1 MSQALCA
8 AGFGAELPW
17 SPLRGD
23 WLSTAPDL
31 PQPQCSGQCQSQLC
45 LSDHS
50 TADLCP
56 CCLRGAAGTAL
67 GVSVP
72 LPPEREGKGLQ
83 KFLGH
88 LRQGFE
94 SFRVW
99 CQERLTQGSRRN
111 AQLLSSGGRVG
122 VVLKSQP
129 GGFGLLQ
136 TPGFLGFLLC
146 SFLCLEQ
153 EGEVVPLFVGV
164 CARACSEEGMEVW
177 RKSPCAPLSSQQLC
191 CVPPLSRAGS
201 GCASWV
207 LEGISQLTS
216 GFWLLC
222 AEWLPLSSCTGRMSS
237 KYNLKK
243 A

>member
-1 MSQALCA
+1 MGPRTATKINKTHLKSNLNPGAVLQDDFRKPSGTVQLFWGCPRALEVSQALCA

-67 GVSVP
+67 GMSVP

-153 EGEVVPLFVGV
+153 EGEVVGNV
-164 CARACSEEGMEVW
+164 CQF
-177 RKSPCAPLSSQQLC
+177 PCLWE
-191 CVPPLSRAGS
+191 CVPGPAVRRGWRC
-201 GCASWV
+201 G
-207 LEGISQLTS
+207 GN
-216 GFWLLC
+216 LLV
-222 AEWLPLSSCTGRMSS
+222 PP
-237 KYNLKK
+237 
-243 A
+243 